1 MSEFLS
7 AYGLFLL
14 QTLTVVLAV
23 VALLAVAGR
32 LSQGAGEEGRGQL
45 KVTDL
50 SARIDQ
56 QQEQISKAIE
66 GFAPQDKKSAIE
78 RLKARI
84 KTMLSKTPKAAND
97 EPESV
102 AGSTPRPTAC
112 VIEFKGD
119 MKASQVQG
127 LRNEVSAILAMKPRP
142 DRVLIKLTSPG
153 GLVHMYGLAS
163 SQLAR
168 LRDAGIELT
177 VAVDTVAAS
186 GGYMMAVCAQQIV
199 AAPFAVLGSIGV
211 VAQVPNLHR
220 FLKGHDVDV
229 ELHTAGA
236 HKRTLTVLGE
246 NTPEGRRKFKEDL
259 EHTHALFK
267 DWIATRRPQL
277 DVESVSDG
285 SIFYGADAIEKG
297 LCDRIATSDDV
308 IEEWHQTHHLIG
320 LHWHEKK
327 SLAARLGR
335 DTADA
340 LVDRVEHWASRSS
353 QDFTR
358 L

>member
-1 MSEFLS
+1 MSEFFT

-14 QTLTVVLAV
+14 QTLTVLVGIVAV
-23 VALLAVAGR
+23 LAVAGR
-32 LSQGAGEEGRGQL
+32 MSQGGGDENRGQL
-45 KVTDL
+45 KITNL
-50 SARIDQ
+50 SERLEKQ
-56 QQEQISKAIE
+56 TEQVRKTLES
-66 GFAPQDKKSAIE
+66 FAPIEKPSAMV
-78 RLKARI
+78 RLKASLKAIAKR
-84 KTMLSKTPKAAND
+84 TPKAAND
-97 EPESV
+97 ETQPAE
-102 AGSTPRPTAC
+102 GPKPTAC

-127 LRNEVSAILAMKPRP
+127 LRHEISAVLAMDPKP
-142 DRVLIKLTSPG
+142 DRVMIKLTSPG

-168 LRDAGIELT
+168 LRDAGIEVT
-177 VAVDTVAAS
+177 AVVDTVAAS
-186 GGYMMAVCAQQIV
+186 GGYMMAVCAQTIV

-211 VAQVPNLHR
+211 VAQVPNFHR
-220 FLKGHDVDV
+220 FLKGRDVDV

-259 EHTHALFK
+259 EHTHVLFK
-267 DWIATRRPQL
+267 QWIADHRPQL
-277 DVESVSDG
+277 DVEAVSDG
-285 SIFYGADAIEKG
+285 SVFYGADAIEKG
-297 LCDRIATSDDV
+297 LCDRIATSDDLMM
-308 IEEWHQTHHLIG
+308 EWHATHQLIG

-340 LVDRVEHWASRSS
+340 VTERIDQWISRSG
-353 QDFTR
+353 QDYTR